1 MVFPASTISPSPAL
15 PERLARGGITPR
27 AFVLGLAISAGVCA
41 IVAWAEYVTG
51 AIMIG
56 FLQIPPVAVA
66 LLFVIVLLNR
76 LAGRL
81 WPAARLRPA
90 ELAVIYMM
98 MVFSAMVASRG
109 LTEDVYPTLAGLNYL
124 ATPANHWQALYFD
137 QIKPSLVPWDPTR
150 AAMQPVVR
158 YYYEGLPVGVPVP
171 WAAWL
176 LPSALWLI
184 LYGLVYMCF
193 MGLAS
198 VVYKLWADEEHLSF
212 PLVSLPLEM
221 IGEQS
226 AGFLRNP
233 LMWIGFALPVLYFGL
248 KGLRGIWPV
257 FPLLRVEYPIKF
269 NQAPWSSMGYTE
281 MWFSLAGVGFFYLLS
296 SEMVFSL
303 WFFFVLARLQEVV
316 GGALGVAG
324 GGSHAD
330 AMAFVGDQTA
340 GISFALVGTMVYTG
354 WVRVRDIWRRQA
366 HHDPSVANTL
376 VRFRTAAW
384 LIGLALVGIAVWWK
398 LAGGGVAVALVEF
411 GVYMFVQAV
420 IMARGTSEA
429 GTPMAEGSFTPF
441 DIWGFF
447 ARKSAVGKVN
457 LTLLAFSN
465 AMFTRDLRGVM
476 LTGMLDAQRMA
487 DGVRLARRKM
497 APVIVTVLVFAVL
510 VSGFIHLN
518 LTYQRGGITMYG
530 YLFRGNNQQ
539 FWVEHAPLMDGIE
552 EWRVAR
558 PIWFGVGVLFCLF
571 LSVMRRV
578 YVWWPL
584 HPLGAA
590 LSVTWVMCVF
600 WFPALVSWLVKSA
613 ITRYGGVRT
622 YLKLRPF
629 FLGLIFGEFFMAVV
643 WSILSFALHIPA
655 PMFPWP

>member
-124 ATPANHWQALYFD
+124 ATPANHWQALYFG

-150 AAMQPVVR
+150 DAMQPVVR

-281 MWFSLAGVGFFYLLS
+281 MWFSLAGGRGHGLGFPSPNS
-296 SEMVFSL
+296 S
-303 WFFFVLARLQEVV
+303 
-316 GGALGVAG
+316 
-324 GGSHAD
+324 
-330 AMAFVGDQTA
+330 
-340 GISFALVGTMVYTG
+340 
-354 WVRVRDIWRRQA
+354 
-366 HHDPSVANTL
+366 
-376 VRFRTAAW
+376 
-384 LIGLALVGIAVWWK
+384 
-398 LAGGGVAVALVEF
+398 
-411 GVYMFVQAV
+411 
-420 IMARGTSEA
+420 
-429 GTPMAEGSFTPF
+429 
-441 DIWGFF
+441 
-447 ARKSAVGKVN
+447 
-457 LTLLAFSN
+457 
-465 AMFTRDLRGVM
+465 
-476 LTGMLDAQRMA
+476 
-487 DGVRLARRKM
+487 
-497 APVIVTVLVFAVL
+497 
-510 VSGFIHLN
+510 FINH
-518 LTYQRGGITMYG
+518 R
-530 YLFRGNNQQ
+530 
-539 FWVEHAPLMDGIE
+539 
-552 EWRVAR
+552 
-558 PIWFGVGVLFCLF
+558 
-571 LSVMRRV
+571 S
-578 YVWWPL
+578 
-584 HPLGAA
+584 
-590 LSVTWVMCVF
+590 
-600 WFPALVSWLVKSA
+600 
-613 ITRYGGVRT
+613 
-622 YLKLRPF
+622 
-629 FLGLIFGEFFMAVV
+629 
-643 WSILSFALHIPA
+643 
-655 PMFPWP
+655 